1 MKVLPDIPEE
11 SNLTYPTS
19 SVSKDKPKP
28 CRDESNLMY
37 PTSSVSK
44 NKPKPCRDESNLMY
58 PTSSVSKNKP
68 VPCRDETRIK
78 PGLATDVLNT
88 VRKRKPCSDESKS
101 INSSKKSKLSETTE
115 KNDLEVSNFYLIT
128 KQ

>member
-1 MKVLPDIPEE
+1 MKVLPDISEE

-44 NKPKPCRDESNLMY
+44 NKPKPCRDE
-58 PTSSVSKNKP
+58 
-68 VPCRDETRIK
+68 TRIK
-78 PGLATDVLNT
+78 PGLATEVLNT

-101 INSSKKSKLSETTE
+101 INSSKKSKLSETPE
-115 KNDLEVSNFYLIT
+115 KNHQEVSNFYLIT